1 MKIKIKKFD
10 DSVKT
15 PELAHEGDY
24 GYDVYAVSGEE
35 VAPNVWKYGLG
46 LAMQPIREPKHKGKK
61 ICISFRCRSSVWKT
75 GMILSNCIG
84 TIDEIYT
91 GEVKAVFYHIM
102 PNMPRYKVGDKIGQL
117 TLSIT
122 EPMEFIEVESLD
134 KTDRGDGGFG
144 STGSK

>member
-10 DSVKT
+10 DSVK
-15 PELAHEGDY
+15 PPKEAHAGDY
-24 GYDVYAVSGEE
+24 GYDVYAVSEEE

-46 LAMQPIREPKHKGKK
+46 LAMQPIRESKYEGKK
-61 ICISFRCRSSVWKT
+61 ICIDFRCRSSVWKT

-134 KTDRGDGGFG
+134 KTERGDGGFG
-144 STGSK
+144 STDSK